1 MHLNPQFMWSYF
13 GEKAMPYN
21 SIDVSKLVLPRAKFS
36 RFDISSLRFRRSL
49 LWNNLPVSV
58 KNCQNLNEFKLEL
71 KSLGNIHC
79 ICLVCR

>member
-1 MHLNPQFMWSYF
+1 MWSYF

-58 KNCQNLNEFKLEL
+58 KNCQNLNEFKLE
-71 KSLGNIHC
+71 
-79 ICLVCR
+79 